1 MDDEGGRTMPY
12 RYFNYFGRP
21 ARLTVDDKDNPE
33 LCEVWDAKQKKL
45 VVNNWVETDIYFDGR
60 AEMIS
65 EEEFDALVQ
74 ERLAAMAEPPVRVHD
89 KPDDNQ

>member
-1 MDDEGGRTMPY
+1 MPF

-21 ARLTVDDKDNPE
+21 ARLTVDDKDIPE
-33 LCEVWDAKQKKL
+33 LCEVWDTKQKKL
-45 VVNNWVETDIYFDGR
+45 VVNNWVETDIFFDGR

-74 ERLAAMAEPPVRVHD
+74 ERLAALAEPPVRVHGN
-89 KPDDNQ
+89 PDDNK